1 MNRFPLC
8 SRRAIRWIN
17 LSPVAIALGLIA
29 LGLIALGCSPPPPD
43 VADTQLT
50 IGDPDSDPGRLTDAP
65 ITPPELLDLESTIAE
80 GQAGGPADE
89 TTGGSGTANGDSGDA
104 SPANAAT
111 TPNTSTTDESATD
124 GSNTEATEP
133 VFPPG
138 QGPSSYKE
146 WRQPIAALVIT
157 GNQHGYI
164 EPCGCTGLD
173 RQKGGLARRYTF
185 IKSLQEKNWPL
196 IAIDAGNQVR
206 RYGRQAEI
214 KLQQTAKALKQ
225 MDYKAVGFAPDDL
238 RLGVG
243 ELLAVAAADDPATAL
258 FVSANVVLID
268 ESLMPLTKIVSKNGL
283 RIGITS
289 VLDPESLEVTTSE
302 EIVVKPIV
310 EATKAAIQK
319 LSKEGADAR
328 VLMFYGEE
336 EAAQD
341 LVRAVPGFEL
351 VVVAGGYGEPT
362 YRAEP
367 IEGSETRMIV
377 TGNKGMYAGVIGFFP
392 TEGIKYSRVALTHEF
407 EDAPEMRKVMREY
420 QDQLRDVGLQGL
432 GLLPPIPNSSGQKYV
447 GSAKCGECHTT
458 AYDIWQGTPHF
469 NATTDLVKPPKER
482 SDIARHFD
490 PECLS
495 CHVTGWNPQDYY
507 PYESG
512 YLSLSS
518 HKHLTGSGCENC
530 HGPGSDHS
538 AAEAEDSTVSDEVK
552 KQLRAAMVLKLEN
565 ARDHCMKC
573 HDLDN
578 SPDFH
583 ETDAFEDVYWPEVE
597 HYGTD

>member
-1 MNRFPLC
+1 MNRSTLW
-8 SRRAIRWIN
+8 SQRAIRWIIVAPI
-17 LSPVAIALGLIA
+17 LSALGLIPS
-29 LGLIALGCSPPPPD
+29 GCSPPPPE
-43 VADTQLT
+43 VADTQLA
-50 IGDPDSDPGRLTDAP
+50 IGDPDADPGRLVDAP
-65 ITPPELLDLESTIAE
+65 ITPPELLDLESATEE
-80 GQAGGPADE
+80 GQAGGTNGEPPTGPDAATADAE
-89 TTGGSGTANGDSGDA
+89 TGSPTT
-104 SPANAAT
+104 AAT
-111 TPNTSTTDESATD
+111 TPD
-124 GSNTEATEP
+124 GANSEEIEA
-133 VFPPG
+133 VFPDG

-146 WRQPIAALVIT
+146 WREPLAALVVT

-185 IKSLQEKNWPL
+185 MKSLEEKNWPL

-225 MDYKAVGFAPDDL
+225 MDYSAVGFGPDDL

-243 ELLAVAAADDPATAL
+243 ELLAVAAADDPASAL

-268 ESLMPLTKIVSKNGL
+268 ESLMPLTKIVVKNGF

-302 EIVVKPIV
+302 EIVIKPIV
-310 EATKAAIQK
+310 EATQAAVQT
-319 LSKEGADAR
+319 LAKEGTDSR
-328 VLMFYGEE
+328 ILMFYGEE

-341 LVRAVPGFEL
+341 LVRAVPGFQL

-367 IEGSETRMIV
+367 IEGSETKMIV
-377 TGNKGMYAGVIGFFP
+377 TGNKGMYAGVIGFFAK
-392 TEGIKYSRVALTHEF
+392 EGMKYSRVALTHEF

-518 HKHLTGSGCENC
+518 HEHLTGSGCENC

-538 AAEAEDSTVSDEVK
+538 AAEVKDSTVSDEVK
-552 KQLRAAMVLKLEN
+552 KQLREAMVLKLEN